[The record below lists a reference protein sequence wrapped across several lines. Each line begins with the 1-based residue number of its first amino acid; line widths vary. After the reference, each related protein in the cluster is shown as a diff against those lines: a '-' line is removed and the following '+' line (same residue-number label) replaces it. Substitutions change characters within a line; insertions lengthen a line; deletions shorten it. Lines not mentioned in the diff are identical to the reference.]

1 MIQEVKVDAPHD
13 REEKVSGPVMGY
25 FERCDMKDCEKNSL
39 AQSCRQHD
47 STTIIWIW
55 LEESII

>member
-25 FERCDMKDCEKNSL
+25 FERCGMKD
-39 AQSCRQHD
+39 
-47 STTIIWIW
+47 
-55 LEESII
+55 